1 MKYTV
6 NTFISYV
13 EMQITV
19 LVVGAGAGAA
29 AAVAVA
35 VAVVG
40 IHDKNQAVGE
50 EALMALCRQLPISV
64 KIKV

>member
-19 LVVGAGAGAA
+19 LVVGAAA
-29 AAVAVA
+29 AAAVA

>member
-19 LVVGAGAGAA
+19 LVGAA
-29 AAVAVA
+29 AAAAVA

>member
-29 AAVAVA
+29 AAVA

>member
-35 VAVVG
+35 VVG

-64 KIKV
+64 IIKV

>member
-19 LVVGAGAGAA
+19 LVVGAAA
-29 AAVAVA
+29 AAAAAVA